1 MSVVIHVSSICYT
14 FTVFRSDYHLL
25 SISDLFWWR
34 ESSFVCC
41 LKERSNMIEVIFP
54 RLNVNLYEFIV
65 MLNILVSWIFLLE
78 RMVNFSWV
86 LCPDL
91 FLIIYRGVINSL
103 SLILLLSRLLRR
115 FIHLNDLII
124 ECGWISLTFRLDLNL
139 IDFVDILLA
148 IFFLKSNRF
157 VHSDFW
163 STFIEFPCC
172 LFDQILF
179 FFKSLN
185 FYIFICNCGFWSC
198 LIFLRGV
205 F

>member
-1 MSVVIHVSSICYT
+1 MSIVIHVSSICYT
-14 FTVFRSDYHLL
+14 FAVFSRDNHLL

-34 ESSFVCC
+34 ESSFVSS
-41 LKERSNMIEVIFP
+41 LKEGSNMIEVIFP
-54 RLNVNLYEFIV
+54 RLDVNLYEFVV

-91 FLIIYRGVINSL
+91 LLIIYRGVINSL
-103 SLILLLSRLLRR
+103 SLIFLLSRLFRR
-115 FIHLNDLII
+115 FIHLNDLVI
-124 ECGWISLTFRLDLNL
+124 ERGWISLTFWLDLNL
-139 IDFVDILLA
+139 IDFIDILLA
-148 IFFLKSNRF
+148 ILFLKSNRF
-157 VHSDFW
+157 IHSNFW
-163 STFIEFPCC
+163 PTFIEFPCC
-172 LFDQILF
+172 LLDQILF

-185 FYIFICNCGFWSC
+185 FFILICNCGFWSC